1 MKKILF
7 LIIGVVL
14 LLPSLAMAQNGK
26 TEKIEKEV
34 IVVKK
39 MLPKEQQDSML
50 IQKLSSEQLMELKKQ
65 EQQLELQRIEAQSRD
80 DQPLKGFQIVLITL
94 IPFLFVIIIIVL
106 VANAKNKDSI
116 RRHNLYLKS
125 IELGQTLPEHFFD
138 EPKKQSSSS
147 NLKKGIILIAVG
159 LALVVS
165 YFVMGNKIIII
176 GGIIPTFIGI
186 GYLLVHLLEKPQS
199 TENNEQQNG

>member
-65 EQQLELQRIEAQSRD
+65 EQQLELQRIEAQSKED
-80 DQPLKGFQIVLITL
+80 MPLKGYQIVLITL
-94 IPFLFVIIIIVL
+94 IPFLFVLIIIGL
-106 VANAKNKDSI
+106 VAYAKNKDSI

-125 IELGQTLPEHFFD
+125 LELGQALPEHFFD
-138 EPKKQSSSS
+138 EPKKANPSS
-147 NLKKGIILIAVG
+147 NLEKGILSLSVGIALIIYFTIVHNDSALIA
-159 LALVVS
+159 
-165 YFVMGNKIIII
+165 
-176 GGIIPTFIGI
+176 GIVPAFIGV
-186 GYLLVHLLEKPQS
+186 GFLLVHFLEKPKKDS
-199 TENNEQQNG
+199 TEIR

>member
-186 GYLLVHLLEKPQS
+186 GYLLGHLLEKPQS